1 MKILALALCAI
12 LSGTVSVA
20 AQQPFQP
27 AGPPAIVTTGD
38 GVVRHSPDL
47 AWVTIGTETRART
60 PKEAQQANVDAM
72 NGVIARIKEAGIPA
86 DAIQTSGY
94 TLQPE
99 FDFQNGKQ
107 SLRGYVARNQL
118 RVRVEP
124 LAKTGEVIGVAVA
137 TGATN
142 VSGVQFD
149 LKDRP
154 AAEREALTLAVRD
167 ARQRADAAAA
177 GAGVQIER
185 ILRIE
190 EQRDVMPMPRAMMA
204 VGAGGGMRADAS
216 VPMEPGE
223 IEIRARVTLTVGI
236 H

>member
-1 MKILALALCAI
+1 
-12 LSGTVSVA
+12 
-20 AQQPFQP
+20 
-27 AGPPAIVTTGD
+27 
-38 GVVRHSPDL
+38 VRHAPDL
-47 AWVTIGTETRART
+47 AWVTIGAETRART
-60 PKEAQQANVDAM
+60 PQEAQQANIDAM
-72 NGVIARIKEAGIPA
+72 NSVLARIKQAGIPA
-86 DAIQTSGY
+86 DAIQTAGF

-107 SLRGYVARNQL
+107 SLRDYVARNQV
-118 RVRVEP
+118 RVRVDT
-124 LAKTGEVIGVAVA
+124 LAKTGDVIGAAVA

-154 AAEREALTLAVRD
+154 AVEREALTLAVRD

-190 EQRDVMPMPRAMMA
+190 EQRDSIPMPRAMMA
-204 VGAGGGMRADAS
+204 AGAGGGMRADAS
-216 VPMEPGE
+216 VPIEPGE
-223 IEIRARVTLTVGI
+223 IEIRSRVTLTVGI

>member
-1 MKILALALCAI
+1 MKILAPALCAFI
-12 LSGTVSVA
+12 SGAVSAA

-27 AGPPAIVTTGD
+27 AGPPAIVTTGE
-38 GVVRHSPDL
+38 GVVRHAPDL
-47 AWVTIGTETRART
+47 AWVTIGAETRART
-60 PKEAQQANVDAM
+60 PHEAQQANVDAM
-72 NGVIARIKEAGIPA
+72 NGVVARIKEAGIPA
-86 DAIQTSGY
+86 DAIQTAGY

-107 SLRGYVARNQL
+107 SLRDYVARNQV
-118 RVRVEP
+118 RVRVDT
-124 LAKTGEVIGVAVA
+124 LAKTGDVIGAAVA

-177 GAGVQIER
+177 GAGMQIDR

-190 EQRDVMPMPRAMMA
+190 EQRDFLPMPRAMMT

-216 VPMEPGE
+216 VPIEAGE
-223 IEIRARVTLTVGI
+223 IEIHARVTLTVGI